1 MFSLMKMFGR
11 TKKSSVRKSKK
22 SKTSRG
28 KGKSSRRTR
37 RNRGNKQVK
46 KGGMIPFI

>member
-1 MFSLMKMFGR
+1 MFSLMKLFGK
-11 TKKSSVRKSKK
+11 TKKSSMRKSKK

-28 KGKSSRRTR
+28 KGKGSRRTR
-37 RNRGNKQVK
+37 RNRGKQVK